1 MNVCASSRSE
11 QSGRSRMDIVYAD
24 NNATTAIAPEV
35 LAVMQQYFTDD
46 YFNPSSM
53 YAAAQTPARALKL
66 ARENIA
72 RSLGGVAPEQ
82 FIFTGSAT
90 ESNNTAI
97 FGTVQANPQRRH
109 VITTAVEHPSVLE
122 VCKELQRRGLEVAF
136 LEVNRNGELSL
147 ESFIKALRK
156 DTLLIT
162 LMMANN
168 ETGVCYPVAEMARI
182 AKETDSGIIVHSD
195 ATQAIGKLPVDL
207 KGELQHVDLL
217 SFSGHKIHAPKG
229 VGALFVRKG
238 TRWRPF
244 ILGGHQEQGR
254 RAGTENV
261 PYIVALAKACELA
274 VAGIPDEQVRV
285 RGLRD
290 RLQQELCRCIPAV
303 EVNGK
308 DAKRLPNT
316 LNLAVHGIEGEAML
330 YELSQAGICASS
342 GSACTSGSLSPS
354 HVLQEMKVPFS
365 AIHGSLRLSLS
376 RYNKAAD
383 IDRIIA
389 VLPDIVVR
397 LRRVSPYWNDEDNC
411 LNLKVMQ
418 QDKGDDSP

>member
-1 MNVCASSRSE
+1 
-11 QSGRSRMDIVYAD
+11 MDIVYVD

-35 LAVMQQYFTDD
+35 LEVMQQYFTAE

-53 YAAAQTPARALKL
+53 YAAAQIPAAALQR
-66 ARENIA
+66 ARESIA
-72 RSLGGVAPEQ
+72 RSLGGVAADQ

-122 VCKELQRRGLEVAF
+122 VCKELQRRGLDVTF
-136 LEVNRNGELSL
+136 LGVNRNGELDP
-147 ESFIKALRK
+147 EEFVRALRK
-156 DTLLIT
+156 DTLLVT
-162 LMMANN
+162 LMLANN
-168 ETGVCYPVAEMARI
+168 ETGVCYPVAELAGI
-182 AKETDSGIIVHSD
+182 AKQTDAGILVHTD
-195 ATQAIGKLPVDL
+195 ATQAIGKIPVDL
-207 KGELQHVDLL
+207 KGDLQHVDML

-229 VGALFVRKG
+229 VGALFVRQG

-244 ILGGHQEQGR
+244 MLGGHQERGR

-261 PYIVALAKACELA
+261 PYVVALARACELA
-274 VAGIPDEQVRV
+274 IAALGDEQGRV
-285 RGLRD
+285 RALRD
-290 RLQQELCRCIPAV
+290 RLQRELCERIAAV

-308 DAKRLPNT
+308 DAERLPNT
-316 LNLAVHGIEGEAML
+316 LNLAIHGIEGESIL

-354 HVLQEMKVPFS
+354 HVLQEMRVPFS
-365 AIHGSLRLSLS
+365 AIHGSLRISLS
-376 RYNKAAD
+376 RYNSAAD

-389 VLPDIVVR
+389 VLPEIVAR
-397 LRRVSPYWNDEDNC
+397 LRKVSPYWDDENNC
-411 LNLKVMQ
+411 LTLAGKN
-418 QDKGDDSP
+418 G